1 MSATPPPHFHPATAA
16 RDGRSVGLALRY
28 AARAMRLQCPVC
40 GTRPIFVPLRRVRL
54 RRLLHDWLQPLDGCT
69 RCGYP
74 YEREEGYFLFAI
86 FGINFMAAVFVAL
99 LAYVALDIVEVF
111 GRVDYWTVTL
121 AVALPIPVVNF
132 LAARHSK
139 ALWIALDHFFDPH
152 LPRTDDDDGPPWN
165 EDDDDDD
172 GNLVRHDPPHGG
184 GGESRRPEEDGVF
197 VDAEPETRPV
207 KGGALVGAGVA
218 D

>member
-1 MSATPPPHFHPATAA
+1 MSATPLPPHPATAA
-16 RDGRSVGLALRY
+16 RDGRSVALGLRY
-28 AARAMRLQCPVC
+28 TGRALCLQCPVC
-40 GTRPIFVPLRRVRL
+40 GSRPIFVPLPRIRPRH
-54 RRLLHDWLQPLDGCT
+54 LLHDWLQPLDGCT

-86 FGINFMAAVFVAL
+86 FGINFMAAAMVAILTFVI
-99 LAYVALDIVEVF
+99 LDIVEAF
-111 GRVDYWTVTL
+111 GPLGYWTVTL

-132 LAARHSK
+132 LAARHAK

-165 EDDDDDD
+165 DEDDDDD

-184 GGESRRPEEDGVF
+184 GGESRRPEEDGEY
-197 VDAEPETRPV
+197 VDAEPDRPV
-207 KGGALVGAGVA
+207 KGGTLVHAGAA